1 MELLAMELRNVIVP
15 QVLLIA
21 LVSICGCKLGE
32 GNISDHIPKGHRIPL
47 DQVPAIVL
55 PDAKRQKLP
64 AGTTIEHCDGDM
76 YRFNYPDGTIWFK
89 NSKGDDCGGVI

>member
-1 MELLAMELRNVIVP
+1 MEFRTVIVS

-32 GNISDHIPKGHRIPL
+32 GNISDQIPTGRRIPL

-64 AGTTIEHCDGDM
+64 AGTIIEHCDGDI

>member
-1 MELLAMELRNVIVP
+1 MELIAMELRTVIVP

-21 LVSICGCKLGE
+21 LVSTCGCKLGE
-32 GNISDHIPKGHRIPL
+32 GNISDQIPTGRRIPL

-55 PDAKRQKLP
+55 PDDKRQKLP

-76 YRFNYPDGTIWFK
+76 YRFNYPDGTIWLK